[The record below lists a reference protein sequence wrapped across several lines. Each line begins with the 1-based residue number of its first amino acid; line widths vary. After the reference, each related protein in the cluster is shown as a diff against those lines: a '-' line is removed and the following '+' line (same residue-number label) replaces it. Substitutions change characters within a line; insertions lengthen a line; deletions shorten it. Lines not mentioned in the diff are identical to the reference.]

1 MYDISNY
8 GTLWLVNET
17 STPPFSTFYQIQTPG
32 VVTSLPLP
40 VPTGVGLQG
49 VGLETVQHDY
59 QQPYIQSF
67 NLSVE
72 QQLPGSTVL
81 SVAYAGSRG
90 MHLWQVL
97 QGNPRCPTRA
107 PSVPFGCNGVT
118 NTITTDGSYFW
129 TSSGAQS
136 PRQNNFWGA
145 SSVTSSTGVSWYNA
159 LQVNLKKQM
168 THGLQ
173 FQTAY
178 TWSKALDTAQG
189 QKFTDSVSRVGS
201 GNSNVFAQNPFERG
215 LEWAPAGFD
224 AAHNLRFNMLYRLPG
239 AELQGLVGKVLGGWW
254 FGTIIAAQTG
264 SPFHPTVAADRA
276 RAGVSGRN
284 AVRPNYVTAEN
295 IATAQPGAVI
305 YDPDTVITGD
315 PNNWFNA
322 NMFTLAPLGTVG
334 NVGRHFLR

>member
-1 MYDISNY
+1 
-8 GTLWLVNET
+8 
-17 STPPFSTFYQIQTPG
+17 
-32 VVTSLPLP
+32 
-40 VPTGVGLQG
+40 
-49 VGLETVQHDY
+49 
-59 QQPYIQSF
+59 
-67 NLSVE
+67 
-72 QQLPGSTVL
+72 
-81 SVAYAGSRG
+81 
-90 MHLWQVL
+90 
-97 QGNPRCPTRA
+97 
-107 PSVPFGCNGVT
+107 VT

-334 NVGRHFLR
+334 NVGRHILRGPGRATWDMSVNKDFPLGFLGEAGKLQFRAEAFNVLNRANFGTPNSETFGTAATPFSVAGQITNTNGENRQIQLSLRMQF